1 MDDAVNMDDAPAA
14 PVAAAPRP
22 VQETERIGSLDVLR
36 GVAVLGI
43 LTMNIQSFAMPG
55 AAYSNPTAWGSLE
68 GLNGWVWT
76 LSHLFGDLKFM
87 ATFSILFGAGMVLM
101 ADRQVERGGSA
112 WRLHL
117 KRMFWLLIFGLV
129 HAHLIW
135 YGDILVGYA
144 VMGTLVF
151 GLRNRRPRTLIAG
164 ALVFWLVGSGII
176 AAAGLSL
183 PDWPEADRAAFALDL
198 DPPAEV
204 KAAEVAAY
212 RGGFAEQFA
221 QRSPVALGF
230 ETEAL
235 IFFLAWRVGGLML
248 LGMALYKLGV
258 LSAARPRGFY
268 LRLLA
273 TGWLLGLPIVGLGIL
288 WNRSIDWA
296 APDFFFLGSLPNYW
310 GSLGVALG
318 WIAGVMLLCRS
329 SGWSGVK
336 SRLSAVGRMA
346 FTNYIAQSLIC
357 TWIFY
362 GHGLG
367 LFGQVDRV
375 GQFGIVLLVWA
386 LQLWWSPLWLA
397 RFRYGPLEWLWRS
410 LVYRRRQPFRRHAAG
425 RAPA

>member
-1 MDDAVNMDDAPAA
+1 MAPSAASSPA
-14 PVAAAPRP
+14 PVSGA
-22 VQETERIGSLDVLR
+22 ERIRSLDVLR

-55 AAYSNPTAWGSLE
+55 VAYSNPTAWGSLE

-101 ADRQVERGGSA
+101 ADRQVTRGGSP

-117 KRMFWLLIFGLV
+117 KRMFWLLNFGLI

-135 YGDILVGYA
+135 YGDILVLYA
-144 VMGTLVF
+144 VTGTLVF
-151 GLRNRRPRTLIAG
+151 GMRNRRPRTLILSAVLLWAVG
-164 ALVFWLVGSGII
+164 TALLAS
-176 AAAGLSL
+176 AGLSL
-183 PDWPEADRAAFALDL
+183 SQWPEADRIEVAMEF

-212 RGGFAEQFA
+212 QGGFAEQFA
-221 QRSPVALGF
+221 ERSPVALGF
-230 ETEAL
+230 ETEL
-235 IFFLAWRVGGLML
+235 VVWFGLWRVGGLML
-248 LGMALYKLGV
+248 LGMALFKLGV
-258 LSAARPRGFY
+258 LSAARSRAFY

-273 TGWLLGLPIVGLGIL
+273 TGWLVGLPVVGLGIL
-288 WNRSIDWA
+288 WNRSTEWA

-318 WIAGVMLLCRS
+318 WIAGVMLLCPSQGQSLGPSQGPSRAR
-329 SGWSGVK
+329 SGVTT
-336 SRLSAVGRMA
+336 RLSAVGRMA

-397 RFRYGPLEWLWRS
+397 RFRFGPLEWMWRS
-410 LVYRRRQPFRRHAAG
+410 LVYRRRQPLRRRAAG
-425 RAPA
+425 

>member
-1 MDDAVNMDDAPAA
+1 MDPAPSSSTAPPPA
-14 PVAAAPRP
+14 PVR
-22 VQETERIGSLDVLR
+22 ETERIGSLDVLR

-43 LTMNIQSFAMPG
+43 LVMNIQSFAMPG
-55 AAYSNPTAWGSLE
+55 AAYANPTAWGSLE

-76 LSHLFGDLKFM
+76 LSHLFADLKFM

-101 ADRQVERGGSA
+101 ADRQVARGGSA
-112 WRLHL
+112 WGLHL
-117 KRMFWLLIFGLV
+117 KRMFWLLVFGLV

-144 VMGTLVF
+144 VTGTLVF
-151 GLRNRRPRTLIAG
+151 GLRNRRPRTLMVV
-164 ALVFWLVGSGII
+164 ALLLWVVGSGIL
-176 AAAGLSL
+176 ASAGLSL
-183 PDWPEADRAAFALDL
+183 PEWPEGQRGGLALEL

-212 RGGFAEQFA
+212 QGGFAEQFA
-221 QRSPVALGF
+221 QRSPVALEF
-230 ETEAL
+230 ETGVWAV
-235 IFFLAWRVGGLML
+235 FLVWRVGGLML
-248 LGMALYKLGV
+248 LGMALFKLGV
-258 LSAARPRGFY
+258 LSAARSRAFY
-268 LRLLA
+268 LRLFA
-273 TGWLLGLPIVGLGIL
+273 VGWLVGLPVVGFGIVS
-288 WNRSIDWA
+288 NRSIDWA

-318 WIAGVMLLCRS
+318 WIAAVMLLCRS
-329 SGWSGVK
+329 SAWTGAK

-346 FTNYIAQSLIC
+346 FTNYVTQSLIC

-375 GQFGIVLLVWA
+375 GQFGVVLAVWA

-397 RFRYGPLEWLWRS
+397 RFRFGPLEWAWRS
-410 LVYRRRQPFRRHAAG
+410 LVYRRVQPFRRRVAG
-425 RAPA
+425 QAPA